1 MEKKKI
7 LVVDDEESIT
17 TVFKLLIENTGK
29 YEALTETRG
38 SRAIAAAKQ
47 FKPDLVLLDI
57 MMPDVDGGEVARQM
71 KTDKET
77 RDIPIVFVSAA
88 VTKEEANKQGTIQG
102 GYPII
107 AKPVSEEEL
116 IDTIERHTRKKKM
129 PRGVDSAPSSSGQKD
144 MPSTDRRNH
153 KRVQTGSILSYV
165 CLDENN
171 NPLEEGVGNALNISQ
186 GGLLLGTTD
195 PIESEQ
201 IQLTIRGIED
211 ELITVNGKVIY
222 SRMEEPDIYHTGIN
236 FRESSEKSREFIVKL
251 IKLFSLRKNR

>member
-17 TVFKLLIENTGK
+17 TVFKLLIENSGK
-29 YEALTETRG
+29 YEVLTETKG

-57 MMPDVDGGEVARQM
+57 MMPDLDGGEVARKM
-71 KTDKET
+71 KADKDT
-77 RDIPIVFVSAA
+77 KDIPIVFVSAA
-88 VTKEEANKQGTIQG
+88 VTKEEAKKQGTIQG
-102 GYPII
+102 GYPIV

-116 IDTIERHTRKKKM
+116 IETIEKYIDKKKR
-129 PRGVDSAPSSSGQKD
+129 PNGAESAPSPSEQKG

-171 NPLEEGVGNALNISQ
+171 TPLEEGVGNALNISQ
-186 GGLLLGTTD
+186 GGLLLGTTE
-195 PIESEQ
+195 PIETEH
-201 IQLTIRGIED
+201 IQLTIRGIKD
-211 ELITVNGKVIY
+211 ELITVKGKVIY
-222 SRMEEPDIYHTGIN
+222 SQMKEPDVYHTGIN
-236 FRESSEKSREFIVKL
+236 FRESSEKTREFIVKL